1 MNVRELEDCIYA
13 IEGFT
18 ASISSPN
25 ENFKDY
31 FVRPFPG
38 NSTLSKWKARF
49 IKKYPNSSVAVQKGN
64 GENAHGNI
72 LIENL
77 RSTYDIDLLRLE
89 IDYLKNYHADKENG
103 DQKNDDGFATKAD
116 PYEVLGVEKN
126 CPFSEVRYAY
136 GKKCDFFHDDKLR
149 RLGLHEEL
157 LQFALQ
163 KMQAI
168 NSAYAELKALRT
180 SPPSSEEPD

>member
-18 ASISSPN
+18 ASINSPN
-25 ENFKDY
+25 ENFKNY

-38 NSTLSKWKARF
+38 NATLSEWKARF

-72 LIENL
+72 LIDNL
-77 RSTYDIDLLRLE
+77 RLTYDIDLLRLE
-89 IDYLKNYHADKENG
+89 IDYLKNCHTDKGNG
-103 DQKNDDGFATKAD
+103 GQDNDNGFATKAD

-126 CPFSEVRYAY
+126 CPFTEVKYAY
-136 GKKCDFFHDDKLR
+136 RKKCQSLHDDKLR
-149 RLGLHEEL
+149 HQGLPEEL

-163 KMQAI
+163 KMQEI

-180 SPPSSEEPD
+180 SPPSGEEPD